1 MRTLISNAVT
11 SAMIIGL
18 IACSSSSSNDSNA
31 GDANANDTS
40 SGDTSI
46 TTDAPKGD
54 AADTSTTTD
63 TPSTDTPSAPG
74 FSGKYPG
81 DLGIDKDPAVVWA
94 ENFEEGTVDAVVARY
109 DDHKNTPGMTLQT
122 DVPTKSG
129 GKSSMKLV
137 AGGATDATDF
147 YKQLPDHDELWVRWY
162 VKYQAS
168 GKWHHTGVWFGGYN
182 PPIPYPNPQAGLKPN
197 GDDRVSFSI
206 EPVYGVGSPGVRLD
220 TYDYWM
226 NMHSWMD
233 VPSGTTAYY
242 GNATINQKS
251 FVVDEEAWMCLEAHA
266 KMNDDVASSK
276 GAVLEVWKNDAL
288 VQHFDDS
295 SPLGYWVKD
304 KFCADAADGNE
315 CTDYRPAGVTL
326 APEDIQFRSTAA
338 LELNAFWPQNYVTDP
353 SEAWIEF
360 DDMIVATARIGCLR

>member
-1 MRTLISNAVT
+1 MRSILLLSSVV
-11 SAMIIGL
+11 MIGL
-18 IACSSSSSNDSNA
+18 SACSSSDDGSSATD
-31 GDANANDTS
+31 GGG
-40 SGDTSI
+40 GDTS
-46 TTDAPKGD
+46 TATDAPKGD
-54 AADTSTTTD
+54 TTTTNDAPPGDAPPGDTPVTDTSG
-63 TPSTDTPSAPG
+63 SPG

-94 ENFEEGTVDAVVARY
+94 ENFEEGTVDAVVGRY
-109 DDHKNTPGMTLQT
+109 DDHKNTPGMTLVT
-122 DVPTKSG
+122 DVPGKSG
-129 GKSSMKLV
+129 GKASMKLV
-137 AGGATDATDF
+137 AGAGNDATDF

-162 VKYQAS
+162 VKYQA
-168 GKWHHTGVWFGGYN
+168 GGMWHHTGVWFGGYD
-182 PPIPYPNPQAGLKPN
+182 PAIPYPNPQAGLKPN

-206 EPVYGVGSPGVRLD
+206 EPVWNVGSPGVRLD

-251 FVVDEEAWMCLEAHA
+251 FVVDEDAWMCIEAHA
-266 KMNDDVASSK
+266 KLNDDVGSSA

-288 VQHFDDS
+288 VQHFDAS

-304 KFCADAADGNE
+304 KFCVDAADGPE

-326 APEDIQFRSTAA
+326 APEDIQFRSTTA
-338 LELNAFWPQNYVTDP
+338 LKLNAFWPQNYVTDP

-360 DDMIVATARIGCLR
+360 DDMIVATARIGCLH